1 MHLKSLELMGFKSFG
16 RKTVF
21 DFQPGV
27 TAIIGPN
34 GSGKSN
40 VCDAIRWVLGEQS
53 ARALR
58 GTKMSEVIFAGSS
71 LTRPAA
77 FSQVKLILDNEDRLM
92 PIDFAEIAIGRQLFR
107 SGESNYYFNGTKSLL
122 GDIKEMLMDTGIGKD
137 GYSVIGQGDIDDI
150 IFQRIQSRRALIEE
164 AAGITK
170 FKHRKA
176 HTLQKLEHTRAN
188 ITRVKDIINEIELQ
202 LGPLAEQAEKTKK
215 YQILSG
221 EIRAL
226 EIDLITFDLA
236 QLYGEHENIDSMR
249 KGLLVKIA
257 EIQGFLAEIE
267 TKKTELRAGLSGL
280 EDELNE
286 RQGKIKVVVTRIDEI
301 RDLSSKLKE
310 DVRSH
315 SARRERINEELL
327 TLDTQVQEST
337 SEITEAADRLNEEEA
352 NEIEINGKMGDID
365 VNRKKVQA
373 EFDNHLKEVSQDQQS
388 AYQVACQLAE
398 KKNRIMDATKQI
410 TILARGIEQG
420 STDIAGHQALINKD
434 LSEQKRLQADE
445 IALNTEIAE
454 NQSLL
459 EQEHARFAKA
469 DKELTRQEEEVS
481 GIGDQMKM
489 HLARRNMLE
498 ELRNREG
505 GGISRGAREALA
517 LKDQGLNG
525 IFGIVGDLIK
535 VPKGYET
542 AFETALGGSIQD
554 VITRDAETAQKAIAT
569 LKERK
574 LGRATFL
581 PLDLIQPPPRA
592 DKVTVPGCR
601 GVALDLVEFDPKFY
615 SVMNH
620 LLGRILIFDDLDRAV
635 EYSRRNR
642 NFNRIVTI
650 DGDVVRSSGAMTGG
664 ADGGQKSGGLLAR
677 KRELEELDEKVKALE
692 SKEKKLRTT
701 ITTLKNERSTLS
713 LNIRSRED
721 RLNIRGNSLEF
732 VTRTLKRIAGD
743 LAQRQAEVSK
753 VSVDLTDVKTKHQ
766 SLSNEV
772 TGLQNEISEL
782 EGQNQGLVARLQELS
797 GKEAAIRSRLE
808 GLNSMLSIQKTRLV
822 QIAERKK
829 GFKKEIDSAGKRRQS
844 ALERK
849 ERAEAEVVQLGQQVA
864 DADVRLAAFATQLAE
879 LDTKKA
885 EVDAAYADS
894 QKNLR
899 DASKELDNL
908 DHAYQSRARIED
920 STKAK
925 LNDLDIKLAEVKT
938 HIKNKESIL
947 TVEYQL
953 NLEEMAGSR
962 QKYESKQELTD
973 LLGGKKHERE
983 ALEPVNPLAIEDYE
997 KAKERH
1003 GFFITQTNDLSEAAT
1018 SLEQVIAEIEKIS
1031 TERFMST
1038 FQQISA
1044 AFSDIFQ
1051 ILFPGGEGQLK
1062 LSTPDDVLNSNVEIA
1077 CRLPGKKLTTIE
1089 LFSGGEKALISI
1101 ALLFAILQVKPP
1113 AFCVLDEIEASL
1125 DEANVRR
1132 FCRLLR
1138 SFADKTQFLVITHN
1152 KETMQAV
1159 DVIYGITLEKSGVS
1173 RQISIRLED
1182 QEKIREF
1189 TTPRAAMAAQA
1200 S

>member
-71 LTRPAA
+71 ETRPAA
-77 FSQVKLILDNEDRLM
+77 FSQVKLVLDNEDRLM

-170 FKHRKA
+170 FKHRKN
-176 HTLQKLEHTRAN
+176 HTLQKLDHTRAN

-215 YQILSG
+215 YQILST

-226 EIDLITFDLA
+226 EIDLVMFDLS
-236 QLYGEHENIDSMR
+236 QLYNEHENIDSMR

-257 EIQGFLAEIE
+257 EIQAFLAEIE
-267 TKKTELRAGLSGL
+267 AKKTSLRSGLSGL
-280 EDELNE
+280 EEELNA
-286 RQGKIKVVVTRIDEI
+286 RQGKIKVVATQIDEI
-301 RDLSSKLKE
+301 RDLNSKLKE

-315 SARRERINEELL
+315 TARRERINEELL
-327 TLDTQVQEST
+327 TLDTQIQESIG
-337 SEITEAADRLNEEEA
+337 EITEAANRLSEEEA
-352 NEIEINGKMGDID
+352 NEIQINGKIEEVE

-373 EFDNHLKEVSQDQQS
+373 EFDGHLKEVAQDQQS
-388 AYQVACQLAE
+388 SFEVARQLAE
-398 KKNRIMDATKQI
+398 KKNRILDANKQI
-410 TILARGIEQG
+410 AILARGIEKG
-420 STDIAGHQALINKD
+420 GTDIAGFQALIDKD
-434 LSEQKRLQADE
+434 LSEQKRLQGE
-445 IALNTEIAE
+445 EVELKTEIAE
-454 NQSLL
+454 IQAQL
-459 EQEHARFAKA
+459 EQERSRFAKA
-469 DKELTRQEEEVS
+469 DKELTRQEEEFS
-481 GIGDQMKM
+481 GIGDQMKI

-535 VPKGYET
+535 VPRGFET

-581 PLDLIQPPPRA
+581 PLDLIQPPPRV
-592 DKVTVPGCR
+592 DKVNVPGCR
-601 GVALDLVEFDPKFY
+601 GVALDLIEFDPKFY

-642 NFNRIVTI
+642 NYNRIVTI

-664 ADGGQKSGGLLAR
+664 ADSGQKGGGLLAR
-677 KRELEELDEKVKALE
+677 KRELEELEEKVRALE
-692 SKEKKLRTT
+692 SKEKKLRAM

-713 LNIRSRED
+713 LNIRNRED
-721 RLNIRGNSLEF
+721 RLNIRSNSQDF
-732 VTRTLKRIAGD
+732 VTKTLKRIAED
-743 LAQRQAEVSK
+743 LVQRQAECAK
-753 VSVDLTDVKTKHQ
+753 IATDHSDIKAQHQ
-766 SLSNEV
+766 RLSSEV
-772 TGLQNEISEL
+772 AGLQNEISIL
-782 EGQNQGLVARLQELS
+782 ESQNQGLVARLQELS
-797 GKEAAIRSRLE
+797 GKESAIRSRLE
-808 GLNSMLSIQKTRLV
+808 GLNSMLSIHKTRLV

-829 GFKKEIDSAGKRRQS
+829 GLKKEIDSAGKRRQS
-844 ALERK
+844 ANERK
-849 ERAEAEVVQLGQQVA
+849 ERAEAEVVQLGQQVVEA
-864 DADVRLAAFATQLAE
+864 EGKLAAFATQLAE
-879 LDTKKA
+879 LDAKKA
-885 EVDAAYADS
+885 EVDAAYEDS
-894 QKNLR
+894 QKHMR
-899 DASKELDNL
+899 EASKELDSL
-908 DHAYQSRARIED
+908 DHAYQSRARMED
-920 STKAK
+920 SNKNK
-925 LNDLDIKLAEVKT
+925 LGELDIKMAEVKT

-953 NLEEMAGSR
+953 NLEELAGNR
-962 QKYESKQELTD
+962 KKYENKQELTD
-973 LLGGKKHERE
+973 LLAGRKLDRE
-983 ALEPVNPLAIEDYE
+983 KLEPVNPLAIEDYE

-1003 GFFITQTNDLSEAAT
+1003 TFFIAQTNDLTDAAT

-1051 ILFPGGEGQLK
+1051 ILFPGGEGHLK
-1062 LSTPDDVLNSNVEIA
+1062 LSTPEDVLNSNVEIA

-1159 DVIYGITLEKSGVS
+1159 DVIYGITLEKTGVS

-1182 QEKIREF
+1182 TEKIREF
-1189 TTPRAAMAAQA
+1189 TTPRAALTARA